1 MLPRPRSSLVKTVH
15 GARISETNWS
25 HDKIMIACM
34 SQMANSHRAWPRETG
49 VTSAQPLAKHLKGV
63 VSPIYY
69 ISGPPAMVQAM
80 RTLFT
85 DMGVDD
91 DNFRN
96 EEFGGY

>member
-1 MLPRPRSSLVKTVH
+1 V
-15 GARISETNWS
+15 
-25 HDKIMIACM
+25 IACM
-34 SQMANSHRAWPRETG
+34 GQMENSHRAWPGETG
-49 VTSAQPLAKHLKGV
+49 VISAQLLAKHLKGV

-80 RTLFT
+80 RALFT

-91 DNFRN
+91 DNIRN